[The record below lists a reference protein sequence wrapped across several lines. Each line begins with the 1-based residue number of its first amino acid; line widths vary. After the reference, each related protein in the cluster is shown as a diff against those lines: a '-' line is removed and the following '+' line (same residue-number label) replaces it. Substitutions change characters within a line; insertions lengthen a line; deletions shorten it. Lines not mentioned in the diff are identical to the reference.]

1 MLSADARH
9 DGKELARRYPGPAGR
24 LVSGLDLS
32 FDERLSRFDPGSA
45 VGVQAGG
52 FHLRMTFQMTGA
64 IPNGFHASGECRR
77 NKHPRFVHSDQIQQ
91 PPIFL
96 SRPLASTMPGH
107 VATLFLPA

>member
-1 MLSADARH
+1 MHGTMEKNLRAVIR
-9 DGKELARRYPGPAGR
+9 ARRAG

-45 VGVQAGG
+45 VGVHAGG
-52 FHLRMTFQMTGA
+52 FHLGLTFQMTGA
-64 IPNGFHASGECRR
+64 IPNRFHASGERRR

-107 VATLFLPA
+107 VAPLLLPA